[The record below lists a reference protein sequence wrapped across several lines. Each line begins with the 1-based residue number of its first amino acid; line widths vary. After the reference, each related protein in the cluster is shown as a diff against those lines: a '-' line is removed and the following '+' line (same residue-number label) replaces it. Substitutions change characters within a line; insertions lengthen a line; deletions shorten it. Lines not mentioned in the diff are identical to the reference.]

1 MINKKKICFYLRNS
15 TINQE
20 YLYQLDELTRHF
32 NRYNDLELAFT
43 FAEKVSGFDSEDLR
57 PEMKK
62 VLEKVDNHEIDEIWV
77 NDFAR
82 LSRDAVNLQNI
93 VKHCAD
99 LGVNIYFRSNDLY
112 SLDINKQLNL
122 TTRLIISN
130 LSIFAEMDA
139 KNFKEK
145 GIQGKRTKV
154 TQNQY
159 IGGLLPL
166 GYTSLEGKDKKIVID
181 VERKQL
187 VEYIFDSYV
196 RKKISLGKIVQE
208 LNSLKYTN
216 KNFEPAFKY
225 TNKVIKSGK
234 TTNWS
239 SSTLRRI
246 IKCTWYSEGYRTYKG
261 EKIYID
267 KNLVFIDS
275 DTFQKAQDLLKLN
288 RNRIRVETK
297 HTYLLKELLYCSCNE
312 IMRTRFL
319 SKNSCYVCNT
329 NYNKRNNPNEICKH
343 NSKSIVIEKLDN
355 IVWLLIK
362 NKLPEFRMT
371 VEKKVNRS
379 AKVNNETKHNLDIIN
394 GSKIIVENLK
404 IRRERTITTFSK
416 FGGNIDNL
424 ETEIKEI
431 DKEIRE
437 QTSLI
442 KNLENENEK
451 LILLL
456 QEVDIA
462 FDIETKI
469 IEIEADK
476 KQIKFYMKKLIKK
489 ITVHGGLTNTK
500 KNLISIQWN
509 ESINNDFKTFLFYN
523 SHMSNNKFYYFFSV
537 TDENTNVE
545 WNEIYNSFVFNN
557 SDSFSIGDMIVQIEN
572 IYKSKRSKI
581 ERTRKLLK
589 NQLFN
594 GRYIL
599 DVGLDLIKI
608 VSPQD

>member
-15 TINQE
+15 TIHQE
-20 YLYQLDELTRHF
+20 YIYQLDELTRHLNRF
-32 NRYNDLELAFT
+32 NDVELAFT
-43 FAEKVSGFDSEDLR
+43 FAEKISGFESEDSR

-62 VLEKVDNHEIDEIWV
+62 VLEKVVNHEIDEIWV

-82 LSRDAVNLQNI
+82 LSRDAGNLQNI

-99 LGVNIYFRSNDLY
+99 LGVNIFFKSNDLY

-154 TQNQY
+154 IQNQY

-181 VERKQL
+181 EKRKKL

-216 KNFEPAFKY
+216 KDFEPAFKY

-239 SSTLRRI
+239 TSTLRRI
-246 IKCTWYSEGYRTYKG
+246 IMCTWYSEGYRIYKG
-261 EKIYID
+261 ENIYID

-275 DTFQKAQDLLKLN
+275 VTYQKALQLLKQN

-297 HTYLLKELLYCSCNE
+297 HTYLLKGLLYCSCGE

-319 SKNSCYVCNT
+319 QKNSSYVCNS
-329 NYNKRNNPNEICKH
+329 NYNKRNNLNEICKH

-355 IVWLLIK
+355 IIWLLIK

-371 VEKKVNRS
+371 VEKKVNREV
-379 AKVNNETKHNLDIIN
+379 KVKNETSHNLDIIN
-394 GSKIIVENLK
+394 GSIIIIDNLK
-404 IRRERTITTFSK
+404 IRRERTISTFSK
-416 FGGNIDNL
+416 YGGNSDNL
-424 ETEIKEI
+424 ENELKEI
-431 DKEIRE
+431 DKEIRD
-437 QTSLI
+437 QTSLV
-442 KNLENENEK
+442 KSFENENEK
-451 LILLL
+451 LNLSL

-469 IEIEADK
+469 NEIEADK
-476 KQIKFYMKKLIKK
+476 KQIKFYMKKLIKR

-500 KNLISIQWN
+500 KNIITLQWN
-509 ESINNDFKTFLFYN
+509 DSINNDNKTFLFYN
-523 SHMSNNKFYYFFSV
+523 SHMSKNKYYFFFSV
-537 TDENTNVE
+537 SDENTNVE
-545 WNEIYNSFVFNN
+545 WDRMNKSFIFNDVDN
-557 SDSFSIGDMIVQIEN
+557 ISIDEMIEKIEN
-572 IYKSKRSKI
+572 IYESKHTIVERKS
-581 ERTRKLLK
+581 KLLK
-589 NQLFN
+589 NQLLD
-594 GRYIL
+594 GKYRL
-599 DVGLDLIKI
+599 DVGIDLIKI